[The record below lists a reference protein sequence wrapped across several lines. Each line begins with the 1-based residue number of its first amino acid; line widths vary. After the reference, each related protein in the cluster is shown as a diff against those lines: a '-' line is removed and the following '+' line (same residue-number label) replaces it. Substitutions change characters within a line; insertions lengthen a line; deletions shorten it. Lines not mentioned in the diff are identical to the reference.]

1 MSKNFSDFTFE
12 KTKSSPKEEP
22 KVNVNET
29 SDQQEKIKQTYDSL
43 KGLDSSELAKK
54 LAEEVG
60 RQKSEGSFDYN
71 LLSQSVES
79 MRAFLPTETY
89 QNLKKLLE
97 NLR

>member
-12 KTKSSPKEEP
+12 KTKSAPKEKP

-29 SDQQEKIKQTYDSL
+29 SDQQEKIKQAYDSL

-89 QNLKKLLE
+89 QNLKNLLE